1 MHNNELANW
10 DRSNSID
17 WSFFISAVILSARNS
32 VCVCVCVCM
41 CVYVQKQKQNPDTR
55 LPPADQSSY
64 ISSLD
69 ALKGTEHQEVRTQIN
84 ASLMPEISCIVQ

>member
-10 DRSNSID
+10 DRRNSIE

-32 VCVCVCVCM
+32 VCVCVC
-41 CVYVQKQKQNPDTR
+41 KKHKQNPDTR

-64 ISSLD
+64 TSLNT
-69 ALKGTEHQEVRTQIN
+69 LKGTEYQEVRTQIN
-84 ASLMPEISCIVQ
+84 APLVPAISCIGQ